1 MKEGKAM
8 TNFLIK
14 LFVKDKNVKDPKVRT
29 KYGTLSSLT
38 GIVVNFI
45 LSITKVVIGIISN
58 SMSIISDGLNN
69 ITDAGSSVIT
79 MIGFKMSQKKVDDDH
94 PWGHGRMEYIAA
106 FIVDMLIVLVG
117 IELFKSSIDKIINPV
132 MPDIST
138 ITITILVIAII
149 AKLWLFFFYNKI
161 AKTINSE
168 AIKGNAYDSISD
180 VISTFVVLLSA
191 IVAKFANIS
200 IDGYVSILVSIFI
213 LFTGFK
219 ALKETVDILLGS
231 KPDPELVKGIEEFT
245 KKYDMIVGIH
255 DMMIHDYGPGRK
267 IVSFHAEVP
276 ANSDICMAHDII
288 DQMEQDIYDEFN
300 CITTIHMDP
309 IEVDDEEINKMRE
322 ITEKIV
328 KEINE
333 NYSIHDFRM
342 TNGGGRINLI
352 FDLVIPRGEKVDSD
366 KLKAQVQQKIHSEN
380 PKYYAVP
387 KVECSYV

>member
-1 MKEGKAM
+1 M
-8 TNFLIK
+8 TSILIN
-14 LFVKDKNVKDPKVRT
+14 LFIKDKNVKDINVRT
-29 KYGTLSSLT
+29 KYGTLSSMT
-38 GIVVNFI
+38 GIIVNFI
-45 LSITKVVIGIISN
+45 LSVMKVIIGFISN

-79 MIGFKMSQKKVDDDH
+79 MIGFKMSQKKVDNDH
-94 PWGHGRMEYIAA
+94 PWGPGRMEYIAA
-106 FIVDMLIVLVG
+106 FIVDMLIILVG
-117 IELFKSSIDKIINPV
+117 IELFKSSVDKIINPI
-132 MPDIST
+132 MPDISN
-138 ITITILVIAII
+138 ITIIILIIAIV
-149 AKLWLFFFYNKI
+149 AKLWLFVFYKKI
-161 AKTINSE
+161 AKIINSE

-180 VISTFVVLLSA
+180 VISTSVVLLSA
-191 IVAKFANIS
+191 MIARFANIS

-213 LFTGFK
+213 LLTGFK
-219 ALKETVDILLGS
+219 ALKETVDILLGT
-231 KPDPELVKGIEEFT
+231 KPDPELVREIEEFS

-288 DQMEQDIYDEFN
+288 DKMEQDIYDKFN

-322 ITEKIV
+322 ITENIV
-328 KEINE
+328 KAINK

-352 FDLVIPRGEKVDSD
+352 FDLVIPREEKIDSD
-366 KLKAQVQQKIHSEN
+366 KLKTEVQQKIHNSNE
-380 PKYYAVP
+380 KDYAVP
-387 KVECSYV
+387 KVEHSYV

>member
-1 MKEGKAM
+1 M

-14 LFVKDKNVKDPKVRT
+14 LFIKDKDVKEPKVRT

-191 IVAKFANIS
+191 IVAKFANVS

-276 ANSDICMAHDII
+276 ANSDICLAHDII
-288 DQMEQDIYDEFN
+288 DQMEQDIYEEFN

-309 IEVDDEEINKMRE
+309 IEVDDEEINKMRD

-352 FDLVIPRGEKVDSD
+352 FDLVIPREEKVDKD
-366 KLKAQVQQKIHSEN
+366 KLKTQVQQKIHSEN

>member
-1 MKEGKAM
+1 M

-106 FIVDMLIVLVG
+106 FIVDMLIILVG
-117 IELFKSSIDKIINPV
+117 IELFQSSIDKIINPV

-149 AKLWLFFFYNKI
+149 AKLWLFFFYKKI
-161 AKTINSE
+161 AKIINSE

-219 ALKETVDILLGS
+219 ALKETVDILLGAR
-231 KPDPELVKGIEEFT
+231 PDPELVKGIEEFT

-288 DQMEQDIYDEFN
+288 DQMEQDIYEEFN

-352 FDLVIPRGEKVDSD
+352 FDLVIPREEKVDSD
-366 KLKAQVQQKIHSEN
+366 KLKVQVQQKIHSEN

>member
-1 MKEGKAM
+1 M
-8 TNFLIK
+8 TNLLIN
-14 LFVKDKNVKDPKVRT
+14 LFIKDKNVKDTKVRT
-29 KYGTLSSLT
+29 KYGTLSSVT
-38 GIVVNFI
+38 GIIVNFI
-45 LSITKVVIGIISN
+45 LSIVKVVIGIISN

-79 MIGFKMSQKKVDDDH
+79 MIGFKMSQKKVDNDH
-94 PWGHGRMEYIAA
+94 PWGHGRMEYISA
-106 FIVDMLIVLVG
+106 FIVDILIVLVG
-117 IELFKSSIDKIINPV
+117 IELFKSSVDKIINPT

-138 ITITILVIAII
+138 VTITILVIAII
-149 AKLWLFFFYNKI
+149 AKLWLFVFYNKI
-161 AKTINSE
+161 AKIINSE

-219 ALKETVDILLGS
+219 ALKETVDILLGT
-231 KPDPELVKGIEEFT
+231 KPDPELVEGIEEFT

-267 IVSFHAEVP
+267 IVSFHAEIP
-276 ANSDICMAHDII
+276 ANSDICMAHDVI

-328 KEINE
+328 KEINDD
-333 NYSIHDFRM
+333 YSIHDFRM

-352 FDLVIPRGEKVDSD
+352 FDLVIPREEKIDSD
-366 KLKAQVQQKIHSEN
+366 KLKLEVQQKIHSEN
-380 PKYYAVP
+380 SKYYAVP
-387 KVECSYV
+387 KVEHSYV

>member
-1 MKEGKAM
+1 M
-8 TNFLIK
+8 TNLLIN
-14 LFVKDKNVKDPKVRT
+14 LFIKDKNVKDTKVRT
-29 KYGTLSSLT
+29 KYGTLSSIT
-38 GIVVNFI
+38 GIIVNFI
-45 LSITKVVIGIISN
+45 LSIVKVVIGVISN

-79 MIGFKMSQKKVDDDH
+79 MIGFKMSQKKVDNDH
-94 PWGHGRMEYIAA
+94 PWGHGRMEYISA

-117 IELFKSSIDKIINPV
+117 IELFKSSVDKIINPT

-138 ITITILVIAII
+138 VTIIILVIAII
-149 AKLWLFFFYNKI
+149 AKLWLFVFYRKI
-161 AKTINSE
+161 AKIINSE

-191 IVAKFANIS
+191 IVAKFANVS

-219 ALKETVDILLGS
+219 ALKETVDILLGT
-231 KPDPELVKGIEEFT
+231 KPDPELVEGIEEFT

-322 ITEKIV
+322 ITKKIV
-328 KEINE
+328 KEINDD
-333 NYSIHDFRM
+333 YSIHDFRM

-352 FDLVIPRGEKVDSD
+352 FDLVVPRDEKVDNE
-366 KLKAQVQQKIHSEN
+366 KLKVEVQQKIHSEN
-380 PKYYAVP
+380 SKYYAVP
-387 KVECSYV
+387 KIEHSYV

>member
-1 MKEGKAM
+1 M
-8 TNFLIK
+8 TDLLIN
-14 LFVKDKNVKDPKVRT
+14 LFIKDKNVKDTKVRT
-29 KYGTLSSLT
+29 KYGTLSSVT
-38 GIVVNFI
+38 GIIVNFI
-45 LSITKVVIGIISN
+45 LSIVKVVIGVISN

-79 MIGFKMSQKKVDDDH
+79 MIGFKMSQKKVDNDH
-94 PWGHGRMEYIAA
+94 PWGHGRMEYISA
-106 FIVDMLIVLVG
+106 FIVDILIVLVG
-117 IELFKSSIDKIINPV
+117 IELFKSSVDKIINPT

-138 ITITILVIAII
+138 VTITILVIAII
-149 AKLWLFFFYNKI
+149 AKLWLFVFYNKI
-161 AKTINSE
+161 AKIINSE

-219 ALKETVDILLGS
+219 ALKETVDILLGT
-231 KPDPELVKGIEEFT
+231 KPDPELVEGIEEFT

-267 IVSFHAEVP
+267 IVSFHAEIP
-276 ANSDICMAHDII
+276 ANSDICMAHDVI

-328 KEINE
+328 KEINDD
-333 NYSIHDFRM
+333 YSIHDFRM

-352 FDLVIPRGEKVDSD
+352 FDLVIPREEKIDSD
-366 KLKAQVQQKIHSEN
+366 KLKLEVQQKIHSEN
-380 PKYYAVP
+380 SKYYAVP
-387 KVECSYV
+387 KVEHSYV

>member
-180 VISTFVVLLSA
+180 VISTFVVLMSA
-191 IVAKFANIS
+191 IVAKFANVS

-276 ANSDICMAHDII
+276 ANSDICLAHDII
-288 DQMEQDIYDEFN
+288 DQMEQDIYEEFN

-352 FDLVIPRGEKVDSD
+352 FDLVIPREEKVDKD
-366 KLKAQVQQKIHSEN
+366 KLKTQVQQKIHSEN

>member
-1 MKEGKAM
+1 M

-14 LFVKDKNVKDPKVRT
+14 LFIKDKDVKNPKVRT

-45 LSITKVVIGIISN
+45 LSITKVAIGIISN

-106 FIVDMLIVLVG
+106 FIVDMLIILVG
-117 IELFKSSIDKIINPV
+117 IELFQSSIDKIINPV

-149 AKLWLFFFYNKI
+149 AKLWLFFFYKKI
-161 AKTINSE
+161 AKIINSE

-288 DQMEQDIYDEFN
+288 DQMEQDIYE
-300 CITTIHMDP
+300 
-309 IEVDDEEINKMRE
+309 
-322 ITEKIV
+322 
-328 KEINE
+328 
-333 NYSIHDFRM
+333 
-342 TNGGGRINLI
+342 
-352 FDLVIPRGEKVDSD
+352 
-366 KLKAQVQQKIHSEN
+366 
-380 PKYYAVP
+380 
-387 KVECSYV
+387 

>member
-1 MKEGKAM
+1 M
-8 TNFLIK
+8 TNLLIN
-14 LFVKDKNVKDPKVRT
+14 LFIKDKNVKDTKVRT
-29 KYGTLSSLT
+29 KYGTLSSIT
-38 GIVVNFI
+38 GIIVNFI
-45 LSITKVVIGIISN
+45 LSIVKVVIGVISN

-79 MIGFKMSQKKVDDDH
+79 MIGFKMSQKKVDNDH
-94 PWGHGRMEYIAA
+94 PWGHGRMEYISA

-117 IELFKSSIDKIINPV
+117 IELFKSSVDKIINPT

-138 ITITILVIAII
+138 VTIIILVIAII
-149 AKLWLFFFYNKI
+149 AKLWLFVFYRKI
-161 AKTINSE
+161 AKIINSE

-191 IVAKFANIS
+191 IVAKFANVS

-219 ALKETVDILLGS
+219 ALKETVDILLGT
-231 KPDPELVKGIEEFT
+231 KPDPELVEGIEEFA

-267 IVSFHAEVP
+267 IVSFHAEIP

-328 KEINE
+328 KEINKE
-333 NYSIHDFRM
+333 YSIHDFRM

-352 FDLVIPRGEKVDSD
+352 FDLVIPREEKIDND
-366 KLKAQVQQKIHSEN
+366 KLKLEVQQKIHNTNS
-380 PKYYAVP
+380 KYYAVP
-387 KVECSYV
+387 KIEHSYI

>member
-1 MKEGKAM
+1 M

-14 LFVKDKNVKDPKVRT
+14 LFIKDKDVKNPKVRT

-45 LSITKVVIGIISN
+45 LSITKVIIGIISN

-94 PWGHGRMEYIAA
+94 PWGHGRMEYISA

-132 MPDIST
+132 MPDISV
-138 ITITILVIAII
+138 ITITILVIAIM
-149 AKLWLFFFYNKI
+149 AKLWLFFFYKKI
-161 AKTINSE
+161 AKAINSE

-180 VISTFVVLLSA
+180 VVSTLVVLVSA
-191 IVAKFANIS
+191 LVAKFANIS

-255 DMMIHDYGPGRK
+255 DMMVHDYGPGRK

-276 ANSDICMAHDII
+276 ANSDICMAHDVI
-288 DQMEQDIYDEFN
+288 DQMEQDIYEEFN
-300 CITTIHMDP
+300 CITTLHMDP

-328 KEINE
+328 KGINE
-333 NYSIHDFRM
+333 KYSIHDFRM

-352 FDLVIPRGEKVDSD
+352 FDLVIPREEKVESD
-366 KLKAQVQQKIHSEN
+366 KLKVQVQQKIHSEN
-380 PKYYAVP
+380 SKYYAVP
-387 KVECSYV
+387 KVEYSYV

>member
-1 MKEGKAM
+1 M
-8 TNFLIK
+8 TNLLIN
-14 LFVKDKNVKDPKVRT
+14 LFIKDKNVKDTKVRT
-29 KYGTLSSLT
+29 KYGTLSSIT
-38 GIVVNFI
+38 GIIVNFI
-45 LSITKVVIGIISN
+45 LSIVKVVIGVISN

-79 MIGFKMSQKKVDDDH
+79 MIGFKMSQKKVDNDH
-94 PWGHGRMEYIAA
+94 PWGHGRMEYISA
-106 FIVDMLIVLVG
+106 FIVDMLIILVG
-117 IELFKSSIDKIINPV
+117 IELFKSSVDKIINPT

-138 ITITILVIAII
+138 VTIIILVIAII
-149 AKLWLFFFYNKI
+149 AKLWLFVFYRKI
-161 AKTINSE
+161 AKIINSE

-219 ALKETVDILLGS
+219 ALKETVDILLGT
-231 KPDPELVKGIEEFT
+231 KPDPELVEGIEEFT

-267 IVSFHAEVP
+267 IVSFHAEIP

-328 KEINE
+328 KEINKE
-333 NYSIHDFRM
+333 YSIHDFRM

-352 FDLVIPRGEKVDSD
+352 FDLVIPREEKIDGD
-366 KLKAQVQQKIHSEN
+366 KLKLEVQQKIHSEN
-380 PKYYAVP
+380 SKYYAVP
-387 KVECSYV
+387 KIEHSYV

>member
-1 MKEGKAM
+1 M

-14 LFVKDKNVKDPKVRT
+14 LFIKDKDVKEPKVRT

-149 AKLWLFFFYNKI
+149 AKLWLFFFYKKI

-180 VISTFVVLLSA
+180 VISTFVVLMSA

-219 ALKETVDILLGS
+219 ALKETVDILLGT

-288 DQMEQDIYDEFN
+288 DQMEQDIYEEFN

-309 IEVDDEEINKMRE
+309 IEVDDEEINKMRD

-352 FDLVIPRGEKVDSD
+352 FDLVIPREEKVDKD
-366 KLKAQVQQKIHSEN
+366 KLKTQVQQKIHSEN

>member
-1 MKEGKAM
+1 M

-14 LFVKDKNVKDPKVRT
+14 LFIKDKNVKDPKVRT

-213 LFTGFK
+213 LYTGFK

-288 DQMEQDIYDEFN
+288 DQMEQDIYEEFN

-352 FDLVIPRGEKVDSD
+352 FDLVIPREEKVDSD
-366 KLKAQVQQKIHSEN
+366 KLKVQVQQKIHSEN

>member
-1 MKEGKAM
+1 M
-8 TNFLIK
+8 TNLLIN
-14 LFVKDKNVKDPKVRT
+14 LFIKDKNVKDTKVRT
-29 KYGTLSSLT
+29 KYGTLSSIT
-38 GIVVNFI
+38 GIIVNFI
-45 LSITKVVIGIISN
+45 LSIVKVVIGVISN

-79 MIGFKMSQKKVDDDH
+79 MIGFKMSQKKVDNDH
-94 PWGHGRMEYIAA
+94 PWGHGRMEYISA

-117 IELFKSSIDKIINPV
+117 IELFKSSVDKIINPT

-138 ITITILVIAII
+138 VTIIILVIAII
-149 AKLWLFFFYNKI
+149 AKLWLFVFYRKI
-161 AKTINSE
+161 AKIINSE

-191 IVAKFANIS
+191 IVAKFANVS

-219 ALKETVDILLGS
+219 ALKETVDILLGT
-231 KPDPELVKGIEEFT
+231 KPDPELVEGIEEFT

-267 IVSFHAEVP
+267 IVSFHAEIP

-328 KEINE
+328 KEINDD
-333 NYSIHDFRM
+333 YSIHDFRM

-352 FDLVIPRGEKVDSD
+352 FDLVVPRDEKVDNE
-366 KLKAQVQQKIHSEN
+366 KLKVEVQQKIHSEN
-380 PKYYAVP
+380 SKYYAVP
-387 KVECSYV
+387 KIEHSYV

>member
-1 MKEGKAM
+1 M
-8 TNFLIK
+8 TNLLIN
-14 LFVKDKNVKDPKVRT
+14 LFIKDKNVKDTKVRT
-29 KYGTLSSLT
+29 KYGTLSSIT
-38 GIVVNFI
+38 GIIVNFI
-45 LSITKVVIGIISN
+45 LSIVKVVIGIISN

-79 MIGFKMSQKKVDDDH
+79 MIGFKMSQKKVDNDH
-94 PWGHGRMEYIAA
+94 PWGHGRMEYISA
-106 FIVDMLIVLVG
+106 FIVDILIVLVG
-117 IELFKSSIDKIINPV
+117 IELFKSSVDKIINPT
-132 MPDIST
+132 MPDISAV
-138 ITITILVIAII
+138 TITILVIAII
-149 AKLWLFFFYNKI
+149 AKLWLFVFYNKI
-161 AKTINSE
+161 AKIINSE

-219 ALKETVDILLGS
+219 ALKETVDILLGT
-231 KPDPELVKGIEEFT
+231 KPDPELVEGIEEFT

-267 IVSFHAEVP
+267 IVSFHAEIP
-276 ANSDICMAHDII
+276 ANSDICMAHDVI

-328 KEINE
+328 KEINK

-352 FDLVIPRGEKVDSD
+352 FDLVIPREEKIDSD
-366 KLKAQVQQKIHSEN
+366 KLKLEVQQKIHSEN
-380 PKYYAVP
+380 SKYYAVP
-387 KVECSYV
+387 KIEHSYV

>member
-1 MKEGKAM
+1 M

-149 AKLWLFFFYNKI
+149 AKLWLFFFYKKI

-191 IVAKFANIS
+191 IVAKFANVS

-219 ALKETVDILLGS
+219 ALKETVDILLGT

>member
-1 MKEGKAM
+1 M
-8 TNFLIK
+8 TNLLIN
-14 LFVKDKNVKDPKVRT
+14 LFIKDKNVKDTKVRT
-29 KYGTLSSLT
+29 KYGTLSSIT
-38 GIVVNFI
+38 GIIVNFI
-45 LSITKVVIGIISN
+45 LSIVKVVIGVISN

-79 MIGFKMSQKKVDDDH
+79 MIGFKMSQKKVDNDH
-94 PWGHGRMEYIAA
+94 PWGHGRMEYISA
-106 FIVDMLIVLVG
+106 FIVDMLIILVG
-117 IELFKSSIDKIINPV
+117 IELFKSSVDKIINPT
-132 MPDIST
+132 MPDISAVT
-138 ITITILVIAII
+138 IIILVIAII
-149 AKLWLFFFYNKI
+149 AKLWLFVFYKKI
-161 AKTINSE
+161 AKIINSE

-219 ALKETVDILLGS
+219 ALKETVDILLGT
-231 KPDPELVKGIEEFT
+231 KPDPELVEGIEEFT

-328 KEINE
+328 KEINDD
-333 NYSIHDFRM
+333 YSIHDFRM

-352 FDLVIPRGEKVDSD
+352 FDLVVPRDEKVDNE
-366 KLKAQVQQKIHSEN
+366 KLKVEVQQKIHSEN
-380 PKYYAVP
+380 SKYYAVP
-387 KVECSYV
+387 KIEHSYV

>member
-1 MKEGKAM
+1 M
-8 TNFLIK
+8 TDLLIN
-14 LFVKDKNVKDPKVRT
+14 LFIKDKNVKDTKVRT
-29 KYGTLSSLT
+29 KYGTLSSVT
-38 GIVVNFI
+38 GIIVNFI
-45 LSITKVVIGIISN
+45 LSIVKVVIGVISN

-79 MIGFKMSQKKVDDDH
+79 MIGFKMSQKKVDNDH
-94 PWGHGRMEYIAA
+94 PWGHGRMEYISA
-106 FIVDMLIVLVG
+106 FIVDILIVLVG
-117 IELFKSSIDKIINPV
+117 IELFKSSVDKIINPT

-138 ITITILVIAII
+138 VTITILVIAII
-149 AKLWLFFFYNKI
+149 AKLWLFVFYNKI
-161 AKTINSE
+161 AKIINSE

-219 ALKETVDILLGS
+219 ALKETVDILLGT
-231 KPDPELVKGIEEFT
+231 KPAPELVEGIEEFT

-328 KEINE
+328 KDINQ

-342 TNGGGRINLI
+342 TNGGGRVNLI
-352 FDLVIPRGEKVDSD
+352 FDLVVPREEKIDYD
-366 KLKAQVQQKIHSEN
+366 KLKLEVQQKIHNQNS
-380 PKYYAVP
+380 KYYAVP
-387 KVECSYV
+387 KIECSYV

>member
-1 MKEGKAM
+1 M
-8 TNFLIK
+8 TDLLINI
-14 LFVKDKNVKDPKVRT
+14 FIKDKDIKDTKVRA
-29 KYGTLSSLT
+29 KYGTLSSIT
-38 GIVVNFI
+38 GIIVNFI
-45 LSITKVVIGIISN
+45 LSIVKVIIGIIAN

-79 MIGFKMSQKKVDDDH
+79 MIGFKMSQKKVDNDH

-106 FIVDMLIVLVG
+106 FIVDMLIILVG
-117 IELFKSSIDKIINPV
+117 IELLKSSVDKIINPS
-132 MPDIST
+132 MPEIST

-149 AKLWLFFFYNKI
+149 AKLWLFVFYKKI
-161 AKTINSE
+161 AKIINSE

-191 IVAKFANIS
+191 IVAKFSNIS

-219 ALKETVDILLGS
+219 ALKETVDILLGA

-245 KKYDMIVGIH
+245 KKYNMIVGIH

-276 ANSDICMAHDII
+276 ANSDIRMAHDII

-309 IEVDDEEINKMRE
+309 IEVDDEEINKMRK
-322 ITEKIV
+322 ITENIV
-328 KEINE
+328 KDINK
-333 NYSIHDFRM
+333 NFSIHDFRM
-342 TNGGGRINLI
+342 TNGGGRVNLI
-352 FDLVIPRGEKVDSD
+352 FDLVVPREEKIDND
-366 KLKAQVQQKIHSEN
+366 KLKKQVQEKIHSKN
-380 PKYYAVP
+380 KKYYAVP
-387 KVECSYV
+387 KIEHSYV